1 MLNISRRLESN
12 TSTTPNACHVG
23 LLIEATAGNT
33 GIGLIHI
40 AKQYNCKCLFVAPDK
55 TSSEKVELLKT
66 LGAEV
71 ELAPTV
77 PITGESYYYHNSQ
90 LHHRSKVA

>member
-1 MLNISRRLESN
+1 M
-12 TSTTPNACHVG
+12 CHLTG

-40 AKQYNCKCLFVAPDK
+40 AKQYNYNCLFVAPDK

-66 LGAEV
+66 LGSEV

-77 PITGESYYYHNSQ
+77 PITGKRSRHDIMTVVVSYIIVV
-90 LHHRSKVA
+90 R